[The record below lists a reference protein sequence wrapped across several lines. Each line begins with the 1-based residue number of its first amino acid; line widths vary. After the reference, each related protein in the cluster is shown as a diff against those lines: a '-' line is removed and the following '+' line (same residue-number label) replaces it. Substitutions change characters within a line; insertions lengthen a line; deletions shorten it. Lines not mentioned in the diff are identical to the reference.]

1 VKQASLAVLL
11 ASVLTLQACTPART
25 GDTAPPLQPAASAA
39 DDSAQPIAS
48 AAPAPSPTAAHAPE
62 PAPPPR
68 EKPQVQVVAAQQTP
82 VPAPSNPPATSSAV
96 VARLNQQPITREQ
109 LIKPLME
116 GYGLNMLLN
125 IVQLEYAKLVAQK
138 ENVQVAPPD
147 IEHERDLTF
156 AKLFKDA
163 DKAEY
168 PQLFNQLLQ
177 QQHISRAEFEF
188 VLETNAYLRKLAE
201 PKVAAA
207 ITEEALQEG
216 FRQLYGETVQVRHIE
231 LANMQ
236 EVLEAKRR
244 LAAGESF
251 SDVARAMS
259 RNPRTAASGG
269 ELPPFSRSADYP
281 QAFKDAAFSL
291 KEGEVSDAVQAG
303 SSFHLIKLEQ
313 RVLPKVVK
321 FEDVKESIREELQE
335 NAVAQLMQTLRT
347 QFAQEAIKI
356 LVVEDPMLKQQYEDK
371 LKQRDQQIQSRN
383 EIREQWERE
392 RQRILDRAATQP
404 SATEPALPD
413 IAIPPNAP
421 EAPASEVAQPPAT
434 QSGAAA
440 PGAPD

>member
-1 VKQASLAVLL
+1 MDVKQASLAVLL

-25 GDTAPPLQPAASAA
+25 GTNAPPLQPTPSAA
-39 DDSAQPIAS
+39 QDSPRPVAA
-48 AAPAPSPTAAHAPE
+48 AAPTATPAPE
-62 PAPPPR
+62 PAPPPHQ
-68 EKPQVQVVAAQQTP
+68 KPPVQVVAAQQAP
-82 VPAPSNPPATSSAV
+82 VAAPSNPPAGPSAV

-109 LIKPLME
+109 LIKPLIE

-125 IVQLEYAKLVAQK
+125 IVQLEYAKLVAHN
-138 ENVQVAPPD
+138 ENVQVTPAD

-163 DKAEY
+163 DKGEY

-207 ITEEALQEG
+207 ITDEALQEG
-216 FRQLYGETVQVRHIE
+216 YRQLYGETVQVRHIE

-251 SDVARAMS
+251 SEVAKAMS
-259 RNPRTAASGG
+259 RNPLTASAGG

-303 SSFHLIKLEQ
+303 PSFHLIKLEQ

-321 FEDVKESIREELQE
+321 FEDVKESIREELQS

-347 QFAQEAIKI
+347 QFAQEAVKI

-371 LKQRDQQIQSRN
+371 LKQRDQQIQTRN

-413 IAIPPNAP
+413 AATSPANAP
-421 EAPASEVAQPPAT
+421 MAPASEVAQPPAT
-434 QSGAAA
+434 ESGVAA
-440 PGAPD
+440 PGTPD